1 MKKINQHIINQ
12 INIDVTTAS
21 EERAFRLKSGLDGI
35 IYDQFLPRAEVLFDE
50 ITPLGEIVRYD
61 SIDLEIQLQSG
72 NSMEQ
77 LSELLLEKL
86 REKMNINIQTDS
98 SLPESFAKFNDY
110 QSATIDDEWDASLNK
125 KSAQPV
131 LSEAISDLENTIL
144 YFLETGQLPW
154 YAKPAHF
161 SPEMEDSAISALIA
175 NKVFLQKLMRLL
187 AGNANALERFV
198 LQIKSGIVIETIGH
212 FTGAPKNALAKLEA
226 GLKSQT
232 PDKQKATYK
241 YIIQTISSKKQ
252 ISPEKVSQEL
262 EQLLNRESPEDRELE
277 MLIQE
282 ILQAV
287 LPNKNP
293 ESSERLNARK
303 KENTF
308 KKIQSEKLAQ
318 GKSDQPEQSKPEK
331 IRENE
336 ALPKVLYVQNA
347 GLILT
352 HPFLPSLLAET
363 GCLDEQNQ
371 LKPAEKQKAVQL
383 FHYLATGL
391 EADFEFNQTLEKY
404 ICGMQPE
411 TPLIRESQL
420 TENDR
425 NECDDLLKSV
435 IKYWPELKNTSS
447 DGLRQ
452 LFFDRAGKLD
462 FNRMPHK
469 LYVERKAQ
477 DVLLDKLQWNIS
489 VVKLPWMNDLLF
501 VEW

>member
-1 MKKINQHIINQ
+1 MKIINQHIINQ

-21 EERAFRLKSGLDGI
+21 EERAFSLKSGLDGM
-35 IYDQFLPRAEVLFDE
+35 IYDQFLPRAEMLFDE
-50 ITPLGEIVRYD
+50 ITPMGEIVRYD
-61 SIDLEIQLQSG
+61 SIDLEIQLQSE
-72 NSMEQ
+72 NSMAQ

-86 REKMNINIQTDS
+86 HEKMNNNIQTDS
-98 SLPESFAKFNDY
+98 SLPESITKFNDY
-110 QSATIDDEWDASLNK
+110 QSTTIEDEWDASLNK

-175 NKVFLQKLMRLL
+175 NKVFLLKLAELFSTSS
-187 AGNANALERFV
+187 NALERFV
-198 LQIKSGIVIETIGH
+198 LQVNPVIIAEAIGH
-212 FTGAPKNALAKLEA
+212 FTGVPKTIHEKLETV
-226 GLKSQT
+226 LRKQT
-232 PDKQKATYK
+232 PAKQRAAYK
-241 YIIQTISSKKQ
+241 LIIQKITQKKP
-252 ISPEKVSQEL
+252 ISPGKINQEFG
-262 EQLLNRESPEDRELE
+262 ELLNYDNSPDQEFK

-282 ILQAV
+282 FLQATV
-287 LPNKNP
+287 LAKNP
-293 ESSERLNARK
+293 E
-303 KENTF
+303 F
-308 KKIQSEKLAQ
+308 SEKMNVQNRKEA
-318 GKSDQPEQSKPEK
+318 S
-331 IRENE
+331 ENE

-371 LKPAEKQKAVQL
+371 FKPEEKQKAVQL

-391 EADFEFNQTLEKY
+391 EADFEFNQTFKKY
-404 ICGMQPE
+404 ICQMQPE
-411 TPLIRESQL
+411 TPLIRESLL

-435 IKYWPELKNTSS
+435 IRYWPELKNTSP

>member
-1 MKKINQHIINQ
+1 
-12 INIDVTTAS
+12 
-21 EERAFRLKSGLDGI
+21 
-35 IYDQFLPRAEVLFDE
+35 
-50 ITPLGEIVRYD
+50 
-61 SIDLEIQLQSG
+61 
-72 NSMEQ
+72 
-77 LSELLLEKL
+77 
-86 REKMNINIQTDS
+86 
-98 SLPESFAKFNDY
+98 
-110 QSATIDDEWDASLNK
+110 
-125 KSAQPV
+125 
-131 LSEAISDLENTIL
+131 
-144 YFLETGQLPW
+144 
-154 YAKPAHF
+154 
-161 SPEMEDSAISALIA
+161 
-175 NKVFLQKLMRLL
+175 MRLL

>member
-12 INIDVTTAS
+12 INIEATTAS
-21 EERAFRLKSGLDGI
+21 EEHAFSLKNSLDGI
-35 IYDQFLPRAEVLFDE
+35 IYNQFLPRAEMLFDE
-50 ITPLGEIVRYD
+50 ITPMGEIVRYD
-61 SIDLEIQLQSG
+61 SIDLEIQLQSE

-77 LSELLLEKL
+77 MSELLLEKL
-86 REKMNINIQTDS
+86 REKMNIKIQDDS
-98 SLPESFAKFNDY
+98 SLPESITKFNDY

-144 YFLETGQLPW
+144 YFLEAGQLPW

-161 SPEMEDSAISALIA
+161 SHKTEDSAISALIA

-187 AGNANALERFV
+187 ASNANALERFV
-198 LQIKSGIVIETIGH
+198 LQVNSVVITEAICH

-226 GLKSQT
+226 SIKSQT
-232 PDKQKATYK
+232 PDKQKAAYK
-241 YIIQTISSKKQ
+241 YIIQAISSQKPT
-252 ISPEKVSQEL
+252 SPEKVNQEL
-262 EQLLNRESPEDRELE
+262 EQLLNLKNSEDRELE
-277 MLIQE
+277 LLIQE
-282 ILQAV
+282 FFQTNLSA
-287 LPNKNP
+287 KNP
-293 ESSERLNARK
+293 E
-303 KENTF
+303 F
-308 KKIQSEKLAQ
+308 SEKLVVQKTKEA
-318 GKSDQPEQSKPEK
+318 P
-331 IRENE
+331 ENE

-352 HPFLPSLLAET
+352 HPFLPSLLVET
-363 GCLDEQNQ
+363 SCLDEQNQ
-371 LKPAEKQKAVQL
+371 LKPEEKQKAVQL

-404 ICGMQPE
+404 ICQMQPE
-411 TPLIRESQL
+411 TPLLRESLL

-435 IKYWPELKNTSS
+435 IKYWPELKNTSP

-489 VVKLPWMNDLLF
+489 VVKLPWMNELLF

>member
-21 EERAFRLKSGLDGI
+21 EERAFRLKNGLDGI

-50 ITPLGEIVRYD
+50 ITPMGEIVRYD
-61 SIDLEIQLQSG
+61 SIDLEIQLQPE

-77 LSELLLEKL
+77 MSELLLEKL
-86 REKMNINIQTDS
+86 REKMNIKVHADS
-98 SLPESFAKFNDY
+98 SLSESITKFNDY
-110 QSATIDDEWDASLNK
+110 QSAAIDDEWDASLNK
-125 KSAQPV
+125 KSGQPI

-187 AGNANALERFV
+187 ASDANALERFV
-198 LQIKSGIVIETIGH
+198 QQIKSGIVVETIGH
-212 FTGAPKNALAKLEA
+212 FTGAPKNMLAKLEA

-232 PDKQKATYK
+232 PAKRKAIYK
-241 YIIQTISSKKQ
+241 HVIQTISSQKPT
-252 ISPEKVSQEL
+252 SPEKVSQEL
-262 EQLLNRESPEDRELE
+262 EQLLNLENSEDRELE
-277 MLIQE
+277 ILIQE
-282 ILQAV
+282 FFQTNLSA
-287 LPNKNP
+287 KNP
-293 ESSERLNARK
+293 E
-303 KENTF
+303 F
-308 KKIQSEKLAQ
+308 SEKLAVQ
-318 GKSDQPEQSKPEK
+318 KTKEAP
-331 IRENE
+331 ENE

-363 GCLDEQNQ
+363 GCLNEQNQ
-371 LKPAEKQKAVQL
+371 IKPEEKQKAVQL

-391 EADFEFNQTLEKY
+391 EADFEFNQTFEKY

-411 TPLIRESQL
+411 TPLIRESLL

-425 NECDDLLKSV
+425 NECEDLLKSV
-435 IKYWPELKNTSS
+435 IKYWPELKNTSP

-452 LFFDRAGKLD
+452 LFFDRTGKLD

-489 VVKLPWMNDLLF
+489 VVKLPWMNELLF

>member
-12 INIDVTTAS
+12 INIDVMTAS

-50 ITPLGEIVRYD
+50 ITPMGEIVRYD
-61 SIDLEIQLQSG
+61 SIDLEIQLQSE

-77 LSELLLEKL
+77 MSELLLEKL
-86 REKMNINIQTDS
+86 REKMNIKIPYDS
-98 SLPESFAKFNDY
+98 SLPESITKFNDY
-110 QSATIDDEWDASLNK
+110 QSAAIDDEWDASLNK

-161 SPEMEDSAISALIA
+161 SPKAEDSAISALIA

-187 AGNANALERFV
+187 AGNANTLERFV
-198 LQIKSGIVIETIGH
+198 EQIKPKIVLETIGH
-212 FTGAPKNALAKLEA
+212 FTGVPKNTLTKLEA

-232 PDKQKATYK
+232 PAKQKAAYK
-241 YIIQTISSKKQ
+241 YIIQTISNQ
-252 ISPEKVSQEL
+252 GPTSPEKVSQEL
-262 EQLLNRESPEDRELE
+262 QQLLNRENSEDRELE
-277 MLIQE
+277 ILIQE
-282 ILQAV
+282 FLQAV
-287 LPNKNP
+287 LPAKNP
-293 ESSERLNARK
+293 EPSEKLNARE

-308 KKIQSEKLAQ
+308 KKIQPEKLAQ
-318 GKSDQPEQSKPEK
+318 GKSDWPEPSKSEK
-331 IRENE
+331 TRENE

-371 LKPAEKQKAVQL
+371 FKPGEKQKAVQL
-383 FHYLATGL
+383 IHYLATGL

-411 TPLIRESQL
+411 TPLLRESLL

-435 IKYWPELKNTSS
+435 IKYWPELKNTSN

-452 LFFDRAGKLD
+452 LFFDRSGKLD

-477 DVLLDKLQWNIS
+477 DVLLDKLQWNIA

>member
-12 INIDVTTAS
+12 INIDVTTAT
-21 EERAFRLKSGLDGI
+21 EERAFRLKNGLDGI

-50 ITPLGEIVRYD
+50 ITPMGEIVRYD
-61 SIDLEIQLQSG
+61 SIDLEIQLQSE
-72 NSMEQ
+72 NSMAQ
-77 LSELLLEKL
+77 MSELLLEKL
-86 REKMNINIQTDS
+86 REKMNIKIQSDS

-110 QSATIDDEWDASLNK
+110 QSATIEDEWDASLNK
-125 KSAQPV
+125 KSGQPV

-144 YFLETGQLPW
+144 YFLETGRLPW
-154 YAKPAHF
+154 YAKPTHF

-187 AGNANALERFV
+187 ANNANALERFV
-198 LQIKSGIVIETIGH
+198 LQIKSRIVVETIGH

-232 PDKQKATYK
+232 QNKQKAVYK
-241 YIIQTISSKKQ
+241 YMIQTISSQKPT
-252 ISPEKVSQEL
+252 SPEKVSQEL
-262 EQLLNRESPEDRELE
+262 EQLLIGKSSEDLELE

-282 ILQAV
+282 FLQAV
-287 LPNKNP
+287 LPAKNP
-293 ESSERLNARK
+293 EP
-303 KENTF
+303 
-308 KKIQSEKLAQ
+308 SEKLVVQNPKKA
-318 GKSDQPEQSKPEK
+318 P
-331 IRENE
+331 ENE

-352 HPFLPSLLAET
+352 HPFLPSLLAGT

-371 LKPAEKQKAVQL
+371 LKPEEKQKAVQL
-383 FHYLATGL
+383 IHYLATGL

-404 ICGMQPE
+404 ICQMQPE
-411 TPLIRESQL
+411 TPLIRESLL
-420 TENDR
+420 TENDL
-425 NECDDLLKSV
+425 NECEDLLKSV
-435 IKYWPELKNTSS
+435 IKYWPELKKTST

-452 LFFDRAGKLD
+452 LFFDRTGKLD

-489 VVKLPWMNDLLF
+489 VVKLPWMNELLF